1 MDILKQQRFSD
12 VMAIFAHVIK
22 KFSTNMILIFSIF
35 LIYTTFFML
44 SSQNHAHRKARQI
57 VKGEKEIFGLKGG
70 FIVGLLCSVDF

>member
-1 MDILKQQRFSD
+1 M
-12 VMAIFAHVIK
+12 VIFTHDIK

-57 VKGEKEIFGLKGG
+57 VKGEKEIFGG
-70 FIVGLLCSVDF
+70 FMPHNWTGISTKII